1 MNYDKIGKFIQEKRK
16 AKKLTQKELALKVGV
31 TDKAISKWERG
42 QGCPDVSILEVLSR
56 ELDCSILELLKG
68 REIENEVIS
77 ITEADD
83 YIKESMIF
91 SKANFK
97 SKIKFFLNRTIE
109 VSIIFFVLFLSYLN
123 IVQVMYLDKEYSY
136 RVNYYKKKEIVS
148 YIDTLEK
155 KISVLKNNQGKFSDE
170 DYQLVVTNI
179 DNYYEDINKLEFL
192 KYIKSREVVTYT
204 INDLRIFN
212 MNGYY
217 LGYELEVLDILNTY
231 VDDDK
236 IDLYKEL
243 TSTELF
249 KAGSLS
255 LSINSKPYLT
265 YKYSIGDSIDDELA
279 MYGDEIDNLHY
290 IENSIEYELCKLIYL
305 TDLVMEVGDINE

>member
-1 MNYDKIGKFIQEKRK
+1 MNYEKIGKFIQEKRK
-16 AKKLTQKELALKVGV
+16 TKKLTQKELALKVGV

-42 QGCPDVSILEVLSR
+42 QGCPDVSILEILSK

-83 YIKESMIF
+83 YIKESMNF

-97 SKIKFFLNRTIE
+97 SKIKLFLNRTIE
-109 VSIIFFVLFLSYLN
+109 VLIIFFVLFLSYLN

-148 YIDTLEK
+148 YIDTLEE
-155 KISVLKNNQGKFSDE
+155 KISALKNNQGKFSDE
-170 DYQLVVTNI
+170 DYQLIVTNI

-204 INDLRIFN
+204 INDLRLFN

-217 LGYELEVLDILNTY
+217 LGYEHEVLDILNTY
-231 VDDDK
+231 VDGDK

-265 YKYSIGDSIDDELA
+265 YKYSIGDSIDDELTL
-279 MYGDEIDNLHY
+279 YGDEIDNLHY
-290 IENSIEYELCKLIYL
+290 IENSIEYELCKLTYL
-305 TDLVMEVGDINE
+305 TDLVMEVGEINE

>member
-1 MNYDKIGKFIQEKRK
+1 MNYDKIGKFIQERRK
-16 AKKLTQKELALKVGV
+16 MKKLTQKELALKVGV

-42 QGCPDVSILEVLSR
+42 QGCPDVSILEILSS

-83 YIKESMIF
+83 YIKESMNF

-97 SKIKFFLNRTIE
+97 SKIKLFLNRAIE
-109 VSIIFFVLFLSYLN
+109 VLIIFFVLFLSYLN

-170 DYQLVVTNI
+170 DYQLIVTNI

-217 LGYELEVLDILNTY
+217 LGYELDVLDILNTY
-231 VDDDK
+231 VEDDK
-236 IDLYKEL
+236 IDLYREL

-290 IENSIEYELCKLIYL
+290 IENSIEYELCKLTYL
-305 TDLVMEVGDINE
+305 TDLVMEVGEINE

>member
-1 MNYDKIGKFIQEKRK
+1 MNYDKIGKFIQERRK
-16 AKKLTQKELALKVGV
+16 MKKLTQKELALKVGV

-42 QGCPDVSILEVLSR
+42 QGCPDVSILEILSS

-83 YIKESMIF
+83 YIKESMNF

-97 SKIKFFLNRTIE
+97 SKIKLFLNRAIE
-109 VSIIFFVLFLSYLN
+109 VLIIFFVLFLSYLN

-170 DYQLVVTNI
+170 DYQLIVTNI

-217 LGYELEVLDILNTY
+217 LGYELDVLDILNTY
-231 VDDDK
+231 VEDDK
-236 IDLYKEL
+236 IDLYREL

-249 KAGSLS
+249 KAGALS

-290 IENSIEYELCKLIYL
+290 IENSIEYELCKLTYL
-305 TDLVMEVGDINE
+305 TDLVMEVGEINE